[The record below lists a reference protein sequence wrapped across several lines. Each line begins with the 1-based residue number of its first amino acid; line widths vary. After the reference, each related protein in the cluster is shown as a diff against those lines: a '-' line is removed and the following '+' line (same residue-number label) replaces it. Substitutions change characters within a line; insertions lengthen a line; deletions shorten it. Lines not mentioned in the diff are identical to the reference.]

1 MRFSGELFSPA
12 RSRRISGAAS
22 DLGAVRAL
30 ATGGSVESRDLPA
43 CHGDDQ
49 MKRIFFC
56 CRHFGVRGG
65 PEFALQGGFQVADYI
80 LVYTMVRTT

>member
-1 MRFSGELFSPA
+1 MRFSGELFSPT

-49 MKRIFFC
+49 MKRIFFA
-56 CRHFGVRGG
+56 VVISV
-65 PEFALQGGFQVADYI
+65 FAAALSLHYKGDFRCPTI
-80 LVYTMVRTT
+80 S